1 MEFALFGINN
11 DALNLVVN
19 LLVLFLVVVYF
30 ALIAWTYFDAKRR
43 MEDQVLVWCSVGAS
57 LFPFIGTVV
66 YTILRPPEFLEDAH
80 ERQVEV
86 RAAELRV
93 RQLSEQSCPNCEYP
107 IEKNYL
113 RCPNCQTRVKD
124 PCPSCNKPLDPR
136 WVMCPYCE
144 TPVQRRAPAR
154 RRPEERPARRA
165 APQQRESAKQ
175 GASQQREPAKQ
186 GKRSGKQRRP
196 AGSGASRRAQG
207 SKQPAKSGSGSSSGS
222 SGSGSSGGG
231 SSSSGSSESGSSER
245 GSASGGSSDGEGGQ
259 GKRKSESSGEE
270 RPRPATAS

>member
-1 MEFALFGINN
+1 MFFALFGINN

-80 ERQVEV
+80 EREVET
-86 RAAELRV
+86 RAAELRM

-107 IEKNYL
+107 IEKNFL
-113 RCPNCQTRVKD
+113 RCPNCQARVKD

-154 RRPEERPARRA
+154 RRPEQRPARRA
-165 APQQRESAKQ
+165 A
-175 GASQQREPAKQ
+175 SQQRQPARQ
-186 GKRSGKQRRP
+186 GKRSGKPQRRQVP
-196 AGSGASRRAQG
+196 SGGAGRRASG
-207 SKQPAKSGSGSSSGS
+207 SKQPAKSGGGS
-222 SGSGSSGGG
+222 SGGASSGGG
-231 SSSSGSSESGSSER
+231 SSR
-245 GSASGGSSDGEGGQ
+245 GGSSDGEGGE
-259 GKRKSESSGEE
+259 GRRSSEAAGEE

>member
-1 MEFALFGINN
+1 MSFALFGINN

-80 ERQVEV
+80 EREVEV
-86 RAAELRV
+86 RAAELRLK
-93 RQLSEQSCPNCEYP
+93 QLSEHSCPNCDYP
-107 IEKNYL
+107 IEKSFL
-113 RCPNCQTRVKD
+113 RCPNCQARVKD

-154 RRPEERPARRA
+154 RRPEGRPARRA
-165 APQQRESAKQ
+165 APQQ
-175 GASQQREPAKQ
+175 QQRQPAKQ
-186 GKRSGKQRRP
+186 GKRSGKPQRRQAP
-196 AGSGASRRAQG
+196 SAGGRGSG
-207 SKQPAKSGSGSSSGS
+207 SKQPAKSGS
-222 SGSGSSGGG
+222 
-231 SSSSGSSESGSSER
+231 
-245 GSASGGSSDGEGGQ
+245 SDGEDGE
-259 GKRKSESSGEE
+259 KRRSSEGAGEE